1 MISREAAQ
9 KILGI
14 EEDVY
19 LEPEEMADKL
29 NITFYP
35 YDPEEVSANV
45 LAFSA
50 RLKETLNDLKANI
63 VPFEEALERVP
74 VRKRLRR
81 VVRIV
86 TNNVW
91 YGIQKLIGNEPANPY
106 INGSVLLRAFRPKR
120 IKAGISIVALGEQAT
135 GNLPMD
141 NTSSFRKSSVISIL
155 DKPKHINKQSGFH
168 DHFNTAMELFAY
180 HMTNIVLAVDEKEWL
195 IYNFNASHPIF
206 EFNDGEFKNHVL
218 HGLVPKI
225 VAPIRPYRFS
235 EFLVKKETFDVH
247 DKKHEAFVHDLI
259 RSGGLLEATGLYPP
273 GKSISDLPFRNRF
286 YEWIGKIHLDNRN
299 GMSYGFLA
307 VQMPSELSEVL
318 SLEEAKKRFGE
329 SVEEEKDWFY
339 HEGGLYVIAVVL
351 GVRYV
356 LKVPDVWVLSQ
367 RSGCDK
373 THMDP
378 EHDVIKMGLISGKMH
393 LQAPQSVVL
402 NDAYKPSFDTKVIL
416 AHAVGHA
423 IIASLSAHM
432 GIHKDFVDSFLSRG
446 RALGHWHGYINPPQI
461 PRGWFVHG
469 VHNPHVSCSS
479 PQSAIYALR
488 GKMRVFETAT
498 GKDEEFLG
506 DVHIEPHHGTNLSY
520 TTLTD
525 LGAFL
530 SRGREV
536 SVLGNEY
543 LLRYSLS

>member
-1 MISREAAQ
+1 MISREAAR

-35 YDPEEVSANV
+35 YDPVEVSADV

-50 RLKETLNDLKANI
+50 RLKETLVELGANI
-63 VPFEEALERVP
+63 VPFEKALERVP
-74 VRKRLRR
+74 IRKRLRR
-81 VVRIV
+81 VGRIMI
-86 TNNVW
+86 NNVW
-91 YGIQKLIGNEPANPY
+91 YGIQKLIGSDPANPY
-106 INGSVLLRAFRPKR
+106 INIPVLFRAFRSKR
-120 IKAGISIVALGEQAT
+120 IKAGISIIALGEQAT

-155 DKPKHINKQSGFH
+155 DKPKHINRQSGFH
-168 DHFNTAMELFAY
+168 DHFNTAMKLFAY
-180 HMTNIVLAVDEKEWL
+180 HMTNIVLAVDKKEWI

-206 EFNDGEFKNHVL
+206 DLNDGKFKEHVL

-235 EFLVKKETFDVH
+235 EFSVQKRSFDVH
-247 DKKHEAFVHDLI
+247 DEEHETFVHDLV
-259 RSGGLLEATGLYPP
+259 RSGTLLETTGLYPP
-273 GKSISDLPFRNRF
+273 GKSIKDLPFRNRF

-307 VQMPSELSEVL
+307 VQMPSELSEVF
-318 SLEEAKKRFGE
+318 SYEKARERFPKEIEKG
-329 SVEEEKDWFY
+329 KDWFY
-339 HEGGLYVIAVVL
+339 QEENLYVVASIL
-351 GVRYV
+351 DTRYV

-367 RSGCDK
+367 RSGCNK

-378 EHDVIKMGLISGKMH
+378 ERDVIKMGLISGQMY
-393 LQAPQSVVL
+393 LQAPRNVVL
-402 NDAYKPSFDTKVIL
+402 DDGYKPSFDTKVIL

-423 IIASLSAHM
+423 VIASLSAHL
-432 GIHKDFVDSFLSRG
+432 GIHKNFVESFVSRG
-446 RALGHWHGYINPPQI
+446 RALGHWHGYINPSGI
-461 PRGWFVHG
+461 PEGWFVHG
-469 VHNPHVSCSS
+469 MHNPHVSCSS

-498 GKDEEFLG
+498 GKGEEFLG
-506 DVHIEPHHGTNLSY
+506 DIHIEPHHGTNLSY
-520 TTLTD
+520 PTLTD
-525 LGAFL
+525 LGTFL
-530 SRGREV
+530 ARGPEV

-543 LLRYSLS
+543 LLRYSLT